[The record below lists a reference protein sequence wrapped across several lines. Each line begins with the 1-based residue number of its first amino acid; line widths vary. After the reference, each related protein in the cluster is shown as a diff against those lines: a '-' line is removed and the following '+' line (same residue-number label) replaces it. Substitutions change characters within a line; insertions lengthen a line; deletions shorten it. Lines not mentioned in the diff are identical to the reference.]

1 MEQRV
6 IAERR
11 TEDCADHFGA
21 QPSAGAPP
29 LYFLS
34 PLGAFSSDT
43 STAVSGFFP
52 E

>member
-21 QPSAGAPP
+21 QPSACSPSYFFPP
-29 LYFLS
+29 
-34 PLGAFSSDT
+34 PTGAFSSDT